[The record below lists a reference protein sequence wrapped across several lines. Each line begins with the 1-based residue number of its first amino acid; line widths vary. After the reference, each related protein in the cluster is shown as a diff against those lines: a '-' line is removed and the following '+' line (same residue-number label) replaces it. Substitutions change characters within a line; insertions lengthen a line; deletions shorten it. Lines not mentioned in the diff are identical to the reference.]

1 MKLLIENW
9 RKFINEQAF
18 PTDIEEEV
26 LAVFDFDHT
35 LAYTESSTKLKQ
47 SKEKDDEGNWIES
60 PESDETIRI
69 IKSQKDQ
76 DDLKTDMEN
85 NPEKFEGTYFDF
97 SDFSDIQDAEH
108 DKEMVERLIEYD
120 EDPNAHVI
128 ILTARDPIAED
139 AIQAYLNEIGVDTA
153 DLFIKGISGGSKGD
167 YILNT
172 VESNPSIK
180 KVLFWDDSEKNVNDV
195 NNKLKDA
202 DIELDVTLVKK
213 SIEEKWSAS
222 ERRKRAKKCDNPKGF
237 TMKQFCKGKK

>member
-26 LAVFDFDHT
+26 LAVFDFDDT
-35 LAYTESSTKLKQ
+35 LAYTASSTKIKQ
-47 SKEKDDEGNWIES
+47 SKGKDRVGNWIED
-60 PESDETIRI
+60 PENDETVRVL
-69 IKSQKDQ
+69 KTQKDQ
-76 DDLKTDMEN
+76 DDFQAEMLN
-85 NPEKFEGTYFDF
+85 NPEEFEGIYLDF

-108 DKEMVERLIEYD
+108 DEEMVKRMVEYD
-120 EDPNAHVI
+120 KDPNAHVI

-139 AIQAYLNEIGVDTA
+139 VIQAYLSEIGVNTSN
-153 DLFIKGISGGSKGD
+153 LFIKGISGGSKGD
-167 YILNT
+167 YVLNT
-172 VESNPSIK
+172 VENNPSIK
-180 KVLFWDDSEKNVNDV
+180 KVLFWDDSKKNVNDV
-195 NNKLKDA
+195 ENKLKDT

-237 TMKQFCKGKK
+237 TMKQFCKGRK

>member
-18 PTDIEEEV
+18 PTNIEEKNF
-26 LAVFDFDHT
+26 AVFDFDHT

-47 SKEKDDEGNWIES
+47 SKEKDTGGNWIER
-60 PESDETIRI
+60 PEVDETIKI
-69 IKSQKDQ
+69 IKNQKDQ

-85 NPEKFEGTYFDF
+85 NPEKYEGAYFDF
-97 SDFSDIQDAEH
+97 SDFSDIQGAEYN
-108 DKEMVERLIEYD
+108 KEMVDTMAEYRK
-120 EDPNAHVI
+120 DPNAHVI

-139 AIQAYLNEIGVDTA
+139 AIRAYLNEIGIDTSEF
-153 DLFIKGISGGSKGD
+153 FIKGISGGSKGD

-172 VESNPSIK
+172 VENNPSIK

-195 NNKLKDA
+195 ENKLEDT

-213 SIEEKWSAS
+213 SIEEKWSPS
-222 ERRKRAKKCDNPKGF
+222 ERKKRAKKCDNPKGF
-237 TMKQFCKGKK
+237 TMKQFCKGRK